1 MAGNDDLNDR
11 QSDFDIPSMGREV
24 QYVIFRPND
33 PLMAR
38 PELRQVDKRPQR
50 VFFYKNLQTDE
61 IMQYTEAEAARM
73 MTSSWRPILRQIGVG
88 DGETYRNAIR
98 NCGVKVGERITLERA
113 QKILKD
119 AFDAELAAATGKYA
133 DPEPQN
139 VHFDDSFKTEAQR
152 RAFTP
157 PA

>member
-11 QSDFDIPSMGREV
+11 ESDFDIPTAGRPV
-24 QYVIFRPND
+24 THVVFRPND
-33 PLMAR
+33 PLMGR

-61 IMQYTEAEAARM
+61 ILQYTEAEAARM
-73 MTSSWRPILRQIGVG
+73 MTSSWAPILRQLGVG
-88 DGETYRNAIR
+88 TGEVYRKFIR
-98 NCGVKVGERITLERA
+98 ECGVKVGERIPIERA
-113 QKILKD
+113 QQILRD
-119 AFDAELAAATGKYA
+119 AFNAELEAAKGNYA
-133 DPEPQN
+133 DPDPQN